1 MPARPVAVEH
11 SMTLDRA
18 LEIEN
23 MLLRTLRVFKD
34 RLHHRR
40 LIGVLLLV
48 RRAFGQLNIL
58 LIYVLQIGIHC

>member
-1 MPARPVAVEH
+1 MFNKECIWGKVVGHQSQMVAHPVAVER

-23 MLLRTLRVFKD
+23 ILLRMLRVFKD

-40 LIGVLLLV
+40 LIRVLLV
-48 RRAFGQLNIL
+48 R
-58 LIYVLQIGIHC
+58 